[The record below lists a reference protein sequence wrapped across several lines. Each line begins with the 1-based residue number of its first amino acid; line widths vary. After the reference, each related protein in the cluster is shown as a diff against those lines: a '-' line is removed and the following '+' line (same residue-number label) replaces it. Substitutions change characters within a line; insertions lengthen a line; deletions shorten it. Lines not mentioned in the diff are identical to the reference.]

1 MPQAEAPL
9 NSLGLPLRP
18 GASPCAFYVQHGSCR
33 FGSRCRYN
41 HPEPTQ
47 LRQIETLERQ
57 MLRPGWSPQKTD
69 QRRPAENL
77 FKTRVCR
84 NWERDGTC
92 ADGANCRFAHGE
104 RELRA
109 LAREPPPRGSFSG
122 IAARPDSKLFKTQ
135 LCRHWERFGSCIAG
149 LECGFAHGEAELRQ
163 GGLTE
168 RDRFKTDFLRKTRMC
183 AFYQRDGSC
192 SLGEKCFFA
201 HGEAELRSRPGTS
214 SGGGGGAAL
223 TSEHG
228 P

>member
-1 MPQAEAPL
+1 MDEYARRIPPPPPHDRWY
-9 NSLGLPLRP
+9 SSGRD
-18 GASPCAFYVQHGSCR
+18 R
-33 FGSRCRYN
+33 DR
-41 HPEPTQ
+41 
-47 LRQIETLERQ
+47 
-57 MLRPGWSPQKTD
+57 GWSPQQTE
-69 QRRPAENL
+69 QRRPADNL

-192 SLGEKCFFA
+192 SLGEKQHDPALGGDPATHREVYVARYSNCFRGGSEVNVHA
-201 HGEAELRSRPGTS
+201 EAVAARPLARLVEIVREDPE
-214 SGGGGGAAL
+214 AAR
-223 TSEHG
+223 G
-228 P
+228 

>member
-1 MPQAEAPL
+1 MDEYARRIPPPPPHDRWYSSGRDRER
-9 NSLGLPLRP
+9 GGP
-18 GASPCAFYVQHGSCR
+18 GGGGGDRGRGGGAHLYEGDR
-33 FGSRCRYN
+33 
-41 HPEPTQ
+41 
-47 LRQIETLERQ
+47 
-57 MLRPGWSPQKTD
+57 GWSPQQTE
-69 QRRPAENL
+69 QRRPADNL